1 MKKGFNFLFA
11 VAAILI
17 SLCCACTK
25 ATTEITPNPTDSI
38 TVKGCENFTFS
49 LSSGSTSTN
58 GVVVRKI
65 LVTATGG
72 TNIQYKI
79 NTEAFQSSGTFE
91 NLNSGVY
98 TVTAKNNEGCIRTG
112 TVTF

>member
-11 VAAILI
+11 VVAISI
-17 SLCCACTK
+17 SLCSACTK
-25 ATTEITPNPTDSI
+25 ATTEISPNPTDNI
-38 TVKGCENFTFS
+38 PVKGCENFTFS

-58 GVVVRKI
+58 GVIVRKI

-72 TNIQYKI
+72 TNIQYNI
-79 NTEAFQSSGTFE
+79 NTGAFQNSGTFE
-91 NLNSGVY
+91 NLNPGVY
-98 TVTAKNNEGCIRTG
+98 TVTAKNNEGCTRTG